1 MTAFSKL
8 AGTMVLIAA
17 VGLFCVP
24 PGAAAEGVLDRV
36 AETGEFRIG
45 YATGSPPL
53 SFNDADGK
61 PAGYSIELCRHIG
74 RTLQRELGLAKLE
87 FTFVPLVSMQDRLNA
102 VAQGDVDIECG
113 ATTVTLS
120 RRERVDFTLM
130 TFITGSAVLSRKAAP
145 IASAADLAGKVIA
158 VMPDTTTEAVLRE
171 FAEVNETGL
180 KLALVE
186 THGEGM
192 SLLNAG
198 KVDGFASDR
207 AMLIDQVFTDENA
220 RNEYEMTRSVLSF
233 EPYALMIPR
242 GDTRFRLAADRALAD
257 LYRSARIRRLY
268 HDWFG
273 RYGEPLSPIVEAMYQ
288 FQAVGE

>member
-8 AGTMVLIAA
+8 AGVMVLIAA
-17 VGLFCVP
+17 AGLSSAP
-24 PGAAAEGVLDRV
+24 PAGAADGVLDRV
-36 AETGEFRIG
+36 AETGAFRIG

-53 SFNDADGK
+53 SFNDADGN

-74 RTLQRELGLAKLE
+74 RTLQRELGLPKLE
-87 FTFVPLVSMQDRLNA
+87 FTFVPLVSMQDRLKA
-102 VAQGDVDIECG
+102 VEQGDVDIECG

-145 IASAADLAGKVIA
+145 IASAADLADKVIA
-158 VMPDTTTEAVLRE
+158 VMPDTTTEDVLRQ

-192 SLLNAG
+192 ALLNGG

-207 AMLIDQVFTDENA
+207 AMLIGQVFTDENA

-233 EPYALMIPR
+233 EPYALMVPR
-242 GDTRFRLAADRALAD
+242 GDTRFRLAADRALAE

-268 HDWFG
+268 QDWFG